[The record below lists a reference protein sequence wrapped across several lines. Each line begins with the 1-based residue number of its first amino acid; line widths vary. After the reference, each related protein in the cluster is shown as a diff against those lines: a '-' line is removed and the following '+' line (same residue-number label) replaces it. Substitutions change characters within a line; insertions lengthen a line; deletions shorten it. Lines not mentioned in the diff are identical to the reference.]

1 MGGRF
6 YSVETSM
13 VDASAEIINIGDE
26 LLAGH
31 TVNGNAAWISRKLR
45 SAGIPVTRHLVIPDE
60 KAAIVRALGNV
71 HKETK
76 YVFITGGL
84 GPTGDDRT
92 KAVITSWFGDRLVFM
107 PEVYEKIR
115 DFFRARGR
123 TPSPANREQAW
134 QPEHAELIPNARGT
148 ASGMIFRK
156 AGKHYYVMPGVP
168 CEMQT
173 MMSEYILPRLQ
184 KTTGIRDLE
193 LQINTFGIPESELSD
208 KILKHYPAIEKDII
222 LGFYPSL
229 RGITLRLRGAEKGP
243 VRDYHEKLKELL
255 GDAVYSLNGESL
267 ASCVVRMCR
276 EKKISLASA
285 ESCTGGLIGDMIT
298 DIPGASDIY
307 KQGYIVY
314 SNEAKIQLLGVD
326 PGLIKK
332 YGAVSRECVKA
343 MAEGLRKVS
352 SCDIAVTVSGI
363 AGPSGG
369 SSEKP
374 VGTVWTAVSYKK
386 RIIAD
391 KLSFDRGRR
400 NNKEFSA
407 NSALNAVRLAM
418 IREQINRSENQHLS
432 NSPSRR

>member
-1 MGGRF
+1 MEGP
-6 YSVETSM
+6 M
-13 VDASAEIINIGDE
+13 LNLSAEVINIGDE

-31 TVNGNAAWISRKLR
+31 TVNGNAAWISRRLR

-60 KAAIVRALGNV
+60 KEAIVRALGNV

-168 CEMQT
+168 YEMQT

-184 KTTGIRDLE
+184 RTTGIRDLE

-208 KILKHYPAIEKDII
+208 NILKHYPGIEKDII

-229 RGITLRLRGAEKGP
+229 RGITLRLHGTEKAP
-243 VRDYHEKLKELL
+243 VRDYHGKLQELL
-255 GDAVYSLNGESL
+255 GDAVYSLEGESM
-267 ASCVVRMCR
+267 ASCVVKVCR
-276 EKKISLASA
+276 EQHLTLATA
-285 ESCTGGLIGDMIT
+285 ESCTGGRIADMIT
-298 DIPGASDIY
+298 DIPGASHVFRE
-307 KQGYIVY
+307 GYVVY
-314 SNEAKIQLLGVD
+314 SNEAKGRLPGVD
-326 PGLIKK
+326 PAVIREH
-332 YGAVSRECVKA
+332 GAVSRECVEA
-343 MAEGLRKVS
+343 LARGVREIS
-352 SCDIAVTVSGI
+352 AADIGVAVSGI

-369 SSEKP
+369 SPEKP
-374 VGTVWTAVSYKK
+374 VGTVWIAVWYGEQMHTRQLSY
-386 RIIAD
+386 
-391 KLSFDRGRR
+391 DRGRR
-400 NNKEFSA
+400 NNKEYAA
-407 NSALNAVRLAM
+407 NSALNEVRLVL
-418 IREQINRSENQHLS
+418 HG
-432 NSPSRR
+432 SRR

>member
-1 MGGRF
+1 
-6 YSVETSM
+6 M
-13 VDASAEIINIGDE
+13 VNASAEIINIGDE

-31 TVNGNAAWISRKLR
+31 TVNANAAWISRSLR
-45 SAGIPVTRHLVIPDE
+45 SAGIAVSRHIVIPDE
-60 KAAIVRALGNV
+60 KNAIIYALD
-71 HKETK
+71 HLLDTTS

-92 KAVITSWFGDRLVFM
+92 KAVISAYFGGDLVFM
-107 PEVYEKIR
+107 PEIYKKVEE
-115 DFFRARGR
+115 FFRARGR
-123 TPSPANREQAW
+123 TPSPANREQAY
-134 QPEHAELIPNARGT
+134 QPDNAELVPNSRGT

-156 AGKHYYVMPGVP
+156 ERRTYYVMPGVP
-168 CEMQT
+168 FEMQS
-173 MMSEYILPRLQ
+173 MMTDSILPKL
-184 KTTGIRDLE
+184 TGGTGVRDVE
-193 LQINTFGIPESELSD
+193 LQINTFGIPESELAD
-208 KILKHYPAIEKDII
+208 MITEHFPGIEKDII
-222 LGFYPSL
+222 LGYYPSL
-229 RGITLRLRGAEKGP
+229 RGITLRLRSHKMKTLEAWHKKI
-243 VRDYHEKLKELL
+243 RSLL
-255 GDAVYSLNGESL
+255 GDAVYAVNGGSL

-276 EKKISLASA
+276 EKQISLASA

-314 SNEAKIQLLGVD
+314 SNEAKNQLLGVD

-332 YGAVSRECVKA
+332 YGAVSRECVTA

-352 SCDIAVTVSGI
+352 NCDIAVAVSGI

-374 VGTVWTAVSYKK
+374 VGTVWIAVFYKTKITAN
-386 RIIAD
+386 

-407 NSALNAVRLAM
+407 NTALNAVRLAM
-418 IREQINRSENQHLS
+418 IREQINKETYST
-432 NSPSRR
+432 